1 MDMMVLLLIRHAVTD
16 WVGERLAGWT
26 PDVHLNEEGRAQAA
40 ALARLLAG
48 VPLAAIYSSPL
59 ERTLETAQPLAE
71 ACSLEVQ
78 VREGLGE
85 TRCGDWTG
93 RALKELQKDEL
104 WPVVQTY
111 PGGFRFPGGE
121 SMREIQARMVAE
133 LDAIRDAHGGQIVAV
148 VSHADPI
155 RTAAAYYAGLP
166 LDLFQRLAISPASV
180 TAFAFSRFGPH
191 LACLN
196 YTASLPAIRMDK
208 DGEDEDKDKEQ

>member
-1 MDMMVLLLIRHAVTD
+1 MGVGDKLLIRHAVTD

-26 PDVHLNEEGRAQAA
+26 PGIHLSEEGRAQAA
-40 ALARLLAG
+40 ALAQLLAD

-59 ERTLETAQPLAE
+59 ERTLETAQPLAD
-71 ACSLEVQ
+71 ARGLAVQ

-93 RALKELQKDEL
+93 RTLKELQQDEL

-121 SMREIQARMVAE
+121 SMREIQVRMVAE
-133 LDAIRDAHGGQIVAV
+133 LDAIREAHAGQIVAA

-155 RTAAAYYAGLP
+155 RMAAAYYAGLP

-196 YTASLPAIRMDK
+196 YTTPLPSFKMDK
-208 DGEDEDKDKEQ
+208 GDEEKEP